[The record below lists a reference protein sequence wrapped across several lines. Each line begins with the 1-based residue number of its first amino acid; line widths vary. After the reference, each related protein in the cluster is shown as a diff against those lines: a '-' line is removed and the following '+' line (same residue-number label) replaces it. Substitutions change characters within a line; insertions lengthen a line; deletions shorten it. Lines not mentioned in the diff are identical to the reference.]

1 MNLHYDIRQ
10 YNSMVEEFQQD
21 ENITEKAVQIY
32 EDYLVNH
39 PIWDQEKEKKES
51 DLKLT
56 AQ

>member
-1 MNLHYDIRQ
+1 
-10 YNSMVEEFQQD
+10 MVEEFQKD

-39 PIWDQEKEKKES
+39 PIWDKENEKKEL

-56 AQ
+56 G